1 MLCSCSN
8 WRYRDTTQDLPNP
21 TLAFHKYTM
30 TISPLEKLCSL
41 VTRAEPRLTE
51 TGIPRLAMVKGEIP
65 AHNLSAVYEPMINLV
80 VQGSKILTVGEQV
93 LHYNPS
99 NYFVMSV
106 DLPATGKVVAAAPN
120 KPYMAIALMI
130 SAAVVADIMVNN
142 PELPIPNNAQGF
154 SVCAMNDRL
163 MDAWCR
169 LLSLMDTPQDIPTL
183 APLYERELLYLVLQ
197 GPQGWLLQEI
207 ASAGSALTRVHKSI
221 QWIREHYQ
229 ETIPVEKL
237 ADVAGMSSSAF
248 HRHFKSITSLSPLQY
263 QKQMRLLEAR
273 RLLHENQRG
282 AAEIAYQV
290 GYESP
295 SQFSREYT
303 RFFGLP
309 PSQDVLRAGMK

>member
-1 MLCSCSN
+1 MTNSS
-8 WRYRDTTQDLPNP
+8 
-21 TLAFHKYTM
+21 LAQ
-30 TISPLEKLCSL
+30 LCSL
-41 VTRAEPRLTE
+41 VNRAEPRLTE

-65 AHNLSAVYEPMINLV
+65 AHKLSAVYEPMINLV
-80 VQGSKILTVGEQV
+80 VQGSKILTIGEQV

-120 KPYMAIALMI
+120 KPYMAIALTI
-130 SAAVVADIMVNN
+130 SAAAVAEIMVNN
-142 PELPIPNNAQGF
+142 PVLPIPNNARGF

-163 MDAWCR
+163 LDAWCR
-169 LLSLMDTPQDIPTL
+169 LLQLMDTPQDIPAL

-207 ASAGSALTRVHKSI
+207 ASAGSALTRIHKSI
-221 QWIREHYQ
+221 QWIRQHYQ
-229 ETIPVEKL
+229 KTLPVEQL

-248 HRHFKSITSLSPLQY
+248 HRHFKNTTSLSPLQY
-263 QKQMRLLEAR
+263 QKQMRLLESR
-273 RLLHENQRG
+273 RLLFESQQG
-282 AAEIAYQV
+282 AADIAYQV

-295 SQFSREYT
+295 SQFSREYA

-309 PSQDVLRAGMK
+309 PTQDLLKLRSTS

>member
-1 MLCSCSN
+1 MTPRSLAQLC
-8 WRYRDTTQDLPNP
+8 
-21 TLAFHKYTM
+21 
-30 TISPLEKLCSL
+30 KL
-41 VTRAEPRLTE
+41 VNRAKPRLTE

-65 AHNLSAVYEPMINLV
+65 AHKLAGVYEPMINLV

-106 DLPATGKVVAAAPN
+106 DLPATGKVVAAGPN
-120 KPYMAIALMI
+120 KPYMAVALMI
-130 SAAVVADIMVNN
+130 SAASVTDIMANN
-142 PELPIPNNAQGF
+142 PELPIPSNAQGF
-154 SVCAMNDRL
+154 SVCAMNNRL

-207 ASAGSALTRVHKSI
+207 ANSGSALTKIHKSI
-221 QWIREHYQ
+221 QLIRENYQ
-229 ETIPVEKL
+229 ETLPVEKL
-237 ADVAGMSSSAF
+237 ASVAGMSTSAF

-263 QKQMRLLEAR
+263 QKQLRLLEAR
-273 RLLHENQRG
+273 RLLFENQQG
-282 AAEIAYQV
+282 AAEIAYLV

-295 SQFSREYT
+295 SQFSREYV
-303 RFFGLP
+303 RFFGVP
-309 PSQDVLRAGMK
+309 PSQDIPGKKIAVQRD